1 MIDRD
6 GEMGHLGGREEG
18 EEIRRQYH
26 VLEGAERGTYGQKV
40 QSKYIAVVDEELG
53 IATGESQTP
62 GMPEA
67 PKTQLG

>member
-40 QSKYIAVVDEELG
+40 QSKYIAVGD
-53 IATGESQTP
+53 GEIGVAIKKSHMTEKQ
-62 GMPEA
+62 EA
-67 PKTQLG
+67 EY